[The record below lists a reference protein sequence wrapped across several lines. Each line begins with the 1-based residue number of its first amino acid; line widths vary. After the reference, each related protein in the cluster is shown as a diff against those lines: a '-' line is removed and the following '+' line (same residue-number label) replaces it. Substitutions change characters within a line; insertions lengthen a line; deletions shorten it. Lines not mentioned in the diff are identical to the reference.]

1 MYIYITVTNMIKK
14 IDDQMKLNHI
24 FIESISQ
31 DIYNIYNNIDK
42 LYIININIYILIL
55 IIINTKK

>member
-1 MYIYITVTNMIKK
+1 
-14 IDDQMKLNHI
+14 MKLNHI